1 MEEVIRT
8 VNLTKQYGN
17 KVIVDRV
24 SISVKKGE
32 IYGFLG
38 LNGAGKTTTIRALLG
53 MSKPSSGEVYLF
65 GQRWANGNPD
75 LSRRVGYMVEVPY
88 AYPNFTVRDNLN
100 LMARLRGL
108 PVPRAVDDI
117 MEQLKLTP
125 YANSKAKDLSLGN
138 AQKLGLAKALIHKPD
153 VLILDEPTNALDPA
167 GIVEI
172 REMLKALA
180 SQHGVTVFISSHIL
194 EEMSKMAS
202 RIGIIHKGVLLE
214 ELTAKDFETI
224 RRKQLMIG
232 TKDVRKAQAIFSNAG
247 YAVHPSAHNCLAL
260 PDDLAVKNPE
270 HIARLLADHE
280 VPLTMLKI
288 EEENL
293 EHYFLKVIGVKEGKR
308 NETLVDGLQH

>member
-1 MEEVIRT
+1 MEDIIRT

-17 KVIVDRV
+17 KVTVDRV

-75 LSRRVGYMVEVPY
+75 LSRRLGYMVEVPY
-88 AYPNFTVRDNLN
+88 AYPNFTVRENLN
-100 LMARLRGL
+100 LIAKLRGL
-108 PVPRAVDDI
+108 SVPRAVNEI
-117 MEQLKLTP
+117 MEQLNLTQ
-125 YANSKAKDLSLGN
+125 YADSKARDLSLGN

-167 GIVEI
+167 GIVEV

-194 EEMSKMAS
+194 EEMSKLAS

-214 ELTAKDFETI
+214 ELTTTDFETI

-232 TKDVRKAQAIFSNAG
+232 TKDDRKAQAILSDSGF
-247 YAVHPSAHNCLAL
+247 AVHSTSNNCFTL
-260 PDDLAVKNPE
+260 PDDYAVKHPE
-270 HIARLLADHE
+270 HIARLLAHHE

-293 EHYFLKVIGVKEGKR
+293 EHYFLKVIGVEGGGGR
-308 NETLVDGLQH
+308 NETFVDSL

>member
-1 MEEVIRT
+1 MEEIIRT

-88 AYPNFTVRDNLN
+88 AYPTFTVRENLS

-108 PVPRAVDDI
+108 PVPRAVDEI
-117 MEQLKLTP
+117 MEQLNLTQ
-125 YANSKAKDLSLGN
+125 YADSKARDLSLGN

-153 VLILDEPTNALDPA
+153 VLPTNALDPA

-172 REMLKALA
+172 MEMLKALA
-180 SQHGVTVFISSHIL
+180 SQQGVTVFISSHIL
-194 EEMSKMAS
+194 EEMSKMAT

-214 ELTAKDFETI
+214 ELTTKDFETI

-232 TKDVRKAQAIFSNAG
+232 TKDDRKAQAILSDSG
-247 YAVHPSAHNCLAL
+247 YAVHWTSNNGFAL
-260 PDDLAVKNPE
+260 PDDHAVKHPE
-270 HIARLLADHE
+270 HVARLLAQHE
-280 VPLTMLKI
+280 VPLTMLNI

-293 EHYFLKVIGVKEGKR
+293 EHYFLNVIGVKEEKP
-308 NETLVDGLQH
+308 D

>member
-1 MEEVIRT
+1 MEDIIRT

-17 KVIVDRV
+17 KITVDRV
-24 SISVKKGE
+24 SISVKQGE

-88 AYPNFTVRDNLN
+88 AYPTFTVRENLS

-108 PVPRAVDDI
+108 LVPRAVDEI
-117 MEQLKLTP
+117 MEQLNLTQ
-125 YANSKAKDLSLGN
+125 YADSKAKDLSLGN

-167 GIVEI
+167 GIVEV
-172 REMLKALA
+172 REMLRALA
-180 SQHGVTVFISSHIL
+180 SQQGVTVFISSHIL
-194 EEMSKMAS
+194 EEISKMAS

-214 ELTAKDFETI
+214 ELTTKDFETI

-232 TKDVRKAQAIFSNAG
+232 TKDDRKAQAILSDSG
-247 YAVHPSAHNCLAL
+247 YAVHSTSNNGFAL
-260 PDDLAVKNPE
+260 LDDHAVKHPE
-270 HIARLLADHE
+270 HIARLLAHHE
-280 VPLTMLKI
+280 VPLTMLNI

-293 EHYFLKVIGVKEGKR
+293 EHYFLNVIGAEEEKR
-308 NETLVDGLQH
+308 IETIVDSL

>member
-1 MEEVIRT
+1 MEDIIRT

-65 GQRWANGNPD
+65 GQQWTHGNSD

-88 AYPNFTVRDNLN
+88 AYPHFTVRENLN
-100 LMARLRGL
+100 LIARLRGL

-117 MEQLKLTP
+117 MKQLKLAE
-125 YANSKAKDLSLGN
+125 YAESKAKDLSLGN

-172 REMLKALA
+172 REMLKTLA

-194 EEMSKMAS
+194 EEMSKLAS

-214 ELTAKDFETI
+214 ELTTKDFETI

-232 TKDVRKAQAIFSNAG
+232 TKDARKAQAILSDSG
-247 YAVHPSAHNCLAL
+247 YAVHSTSNNCLAL
-260 PDDLAVKNPE
+260 PDDHAVKHPE
-270 HIARLLADHE
+270 DIARLLAHHE
-280 VPLTMLKI
+280 VPLTVLKV

-293 EHYFLKVIGVKEGKR
+293 ERYFLKVIGAEEGKP
-308 NETLVDGLQH
+308 NETIVDSLQR